1 MTGLKMEKTKKIKL
15 IEGYLDSLYPNP
27 KCELNY
33 TTDYELLIAV
43 MLSAQTTDKSVNLV
57 TKVLFEKYQ
66 TLEALKDAK
75 LEDIIDIIRPIGTYN
90 RKAVYLLEIANILW
104 NQYDG
109 KVPHDRKALENMPG
123 IGRKVANVVL
133 SEWFKEPCIAV
144 DTHVDR
150 VSKRLGLA
158 KSSDSVLEVEKKLQK
173 VYSKENWSKRH
184 LQMVLFG
191 RYQCKSQRPFCE
203 NCKLKSICYNKC
215 NQGDK

>member
-1 MTGLKMEKTKKIKL
+1 MTGLKMEKKTKIKL
-15 IEGYLDSLYPNP
+15 IEDYLDNLYPNP

-33 TTDYELLIAV
+33 QKDYELLIAV
-43 MLSAQTTDKSVNLV
+43 MLSAQATDKSVNLV
-57 TKVLFEKYQ
+57 TKVLFDKYQ
-66 TLEALKDAK
+66 NLKELKEAK

-90 RKAVYLLEIANILW
+90 RKAVYLLEIVNILW
-104 NQYDG
+104 NKYDG
-109 KVPHDRKALENMPG
+109 KVPCYRKDLETMPG

-158 KSSDSVLEVEKKLQK
+158 KKNDSVLEVEKKLQK

-191 RYQCKSQRPFCE
+191 RYHCKSQRPLCE
-203 NCKLKSICYNKC
+203 KCKLKDICKI
-215 NQGDK
+215 

>member
-1 MTGLKMEKTKKIKL
+1 MTGLKMEKKTKIKL
-15 IEGYLDSLYPNP
+15 IEDYLDNLYPNP

-33 TTDYELLIAV
+33 QKDYELLIAV
-43 MLSAQTTDKSVNLV
+43 MLSAQATDKSVNLV
-57 TKVLFEKYQ
+57 TNVLFDKYQ
-66 TLEALKDAK
+66 NLKELKEAK

-104 NQYDG
+104 NKYDG
-109 KVPHDRKALENMPG
+109 KVPCYRKDLETMPG

-158 KSSDSVLEVEKKLQK
+158 KKNDSVLEVEKKLQK

-191 RYQCKSQRPFCE
+191 RYHCKSQRPLCE
-203 NCKLKSICYNKC
+203 KCKLKDICKI
-215 NQGDK
+215 

>member
-1 MTGLKMEKTKKIKL
+1 MTGLKMEKMNKIEL
-15 IEGYLDSLYPNP
+15 IENYLDYLFPNP

-33 TTDYELLIAV
+33 NKDYELLIAV

-57 TKVLFEKYQ
+57 TKVLFDRYK
-66 TLEALKDAK
+66 TLEELKDAK

-90 RKAVYLLEIANILW
+90 RKAVYLLEIANILY
-104 NQYDG
+104 NNYDG
-109 KVPHDRKALENMPG
+109 VVPNDRKSLEAMPG

-133 SEWFKEPCIAV
+133 SEWFKIPSIAV

-158 KSSDSVLEVEKKLQK
+158 KNNDTVLEVEKKLQK
-173 VYSKENWSKRH
+173 LYSKDNWSKRH

-191 RYQCKSQRPFCE
+191 RYYCKSSRPLC
-203 NCKLKSICYNKC
+203 NGCKLKEICKKK
-215 NQGDK
+215 D

>member
-1 MTGLKMEKTKKIKL
+1 MTGLKMEKKTKIKL
-15 IEGYLDSLYPNP
+15 IEDYLDNLYPNP

-33 TTDYELLIAV
+33 QKDYELLIAV
-43 MLSAQTTDKSVNLV
+43 MLSAQATDKSVNLV
-57 TKVLFEKYQ
+57 TKVLFDKYQ
-66 TLEALKDAK
+66 NLKELKEAK

-104 NQYDG
+104 NKYDG
-109 KVPHDRKALENMPG
+109 KVPCYRKDLETMPG

-158 KSSDSVLEVEKKLQK
+158 KKNDSVIQVEKKLQK

-191 RYQCKSQRPFCE
+191 RYHCKSQRPLCE
-203 NCKLKSICYNKC
+203 KCKLKDICKI
-215 NQGDK
+215 